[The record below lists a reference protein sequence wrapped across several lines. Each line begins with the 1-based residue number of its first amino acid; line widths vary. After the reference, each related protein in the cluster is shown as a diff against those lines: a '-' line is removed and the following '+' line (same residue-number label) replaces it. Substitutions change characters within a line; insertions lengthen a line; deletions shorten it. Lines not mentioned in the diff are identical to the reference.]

1 MTGIG
6 NDSELNEDLNFRL
19 KDMASKKDT
28 ENIEDPTK
36 VVEQASHTEPSS
48 SGMTDVSETP
58 ANSVRGTKSFSLFK
72 VGGIG
77 LIATHFLLVTHTTQ
91 RLGVTNSIANT

>member
-1 MTGIG
+1 MTETE
-6 NDSELNEDLNFRL
+6 NVSEINEDLNFRL
-19 KDMASKKDT
+19 RDMGSKKDT

-58 ANSVRGTKSFSLFK
+58 ANGVRGTGSFSLFK
-72 VGGIG
+72 
-77 LIATHFLLVTHTTQ
+77 
-91 RLGVTNSIANT
+91 S